1 MSSQESL
8 PMRPRHVGTA
18 LLSLALRAG
27 AVLLAPTLLGA
38 PAAQTQ
44 EARVNFSV
52 PAQPLASGLLQL
64 GEQARVSIAVPQE
77 LIAGKLGAP
86 VEGEMSVRAALTRI
100 LAKTGL
106 SFEFVGPDAVRIIA
120 APSPRPH

>member
-1 MSSQESL
+1 MSSHHSL
-8 PMRPRHVGTA
+8 SMRPHHIGMA
-18 LLSLALRAG
+18 LFSLALRAG
-27 AVLLAPTLLGA
+27 AVLLIPTLLVA

-52 PAQPLASGLLQL
+52 PAQPLAAGLLQL
-64 GEQARVSIAVPQE
+64 GEQARVSIAVPQD

-86 VEGEMSVRAALTRI
+86 VVGEMSVRAALTRM
-100 LAKTGL
+100 LARTGL